1 MFFQK
6 NCLFVCEG
14 DGFILGP
21 VTVTF
26 ARSSQRCHMWGRHR
40 WTGMRSGFET
50 RDHWFRSVESGG
62 CFTFFLLMSLFQT
75 SLFLALKF
83 ILWVVFTWKV
93 RLPTLVTLEGSG
105 WSGHKVRR
113 ALTQPLPHLQ
123 LSVKIAA
130 WPDDPLHFWVFLKL
144 PMFWLRHVVLGLLL
158 RPGSLILRVFLLQG
172 KRTNLRKTGSERIAH
187 GMRVKFNPLAL
198 LLDSSLEGEF
208 DLVQRIIYEV
218 WFSFLNSTLYH
229 SLF

>member
-21 VTVTF
+21 VTVTS
-26 ARSSQRCHMWGRHR
+26 ARSSQPMSHVREAPLDGDEIRVWNSWSLVSLCGIRRMLHLL
-40 WTGMRSGFET
+40 TANVT
-50 RDHWFRSVESGG
+50 LLD
-62 CFTFFLLMSLFQT
+62 FT
-75 SLFLALKF
+75 FLALKF

-105 WSGHKVRR
+105 WSGHRVRR
-113 ALTQPLPHLQ
+113 ALTQPLPYLQ